1 MPKSKSS
8 LKWAA
13 TGLSRL
19 VLAFGVTIISQPA
32 MASETE
38 LARFEALY
46 KAEWAWRQAEYP
58 DFSDSKT
65 QHLSDESLS
74 SQKRRLTYW
83 RGIAHELDRLDPTQL
98 SEKDQINL
106 RIFRAQIE
114 VLINNQK
121 FRTFEKPL
129 NSDSAFWSDMRT
141 LVQSPFRNEADYER
155 YLGLLS
161 EMPRYFDQE
170 LDNMKAGLARGFTP
184 PRVTLNGREAGVLV
198 IANASSIESNPYYQP
213 FTRFPASFSEAIK
226 AKLRAKAEVQ
236 ISQSVVPAH
245 KKLLQFLLQDY
256 MPHATQKLAAE
267 SLPEGKAYYRAQI
280 KEYTTLDMEPEAI
293 HTLGLTEV
301 ASIRMRMQAIMT
313 EVGFKGSLPQ
323 FLQFLRT
330 DPQFY
335 AKTPLELLMRAA
347 WIAKRFDGKAAQY
360 FGHLPRQRFGIIP
373 VPDDIAPYYTS
384 GRGGAGVYLVNTY
397 DLKSRGLYS
406 LPALT
411 LHESAPG
418 HAFQG
423 SLSEENKTLPDFRSH
438 AYISAYGEGWALY
451 CETLGDEMGMYET
464 PYERFGMLSY
474 QMWRAARLVVDTG
487 IHAKGWTREQAQAFL
502 RDNTALSEHEIETE
516 VDRYITWPGQA
527 LSYYLGEL
535 TILKARKKAE
545 VALGA
550 KFNLKAFHDT
560 VLDIGSVPLPILEAR
575 IDKFIA
581 EGGVGPY
588 PDEEK

>member
-32 MASETE
+32 MASEPE

-184 PRVTLNGREAGVLV
+184 PRVTPFKAHSAKKTKPCLTSAATPISAPMAKAGRF
-198 IANASSIESNPYYQP
+198 IAKPWAMRWGCMKPPMNALACSAIKCGGRRVWWSI
-213 FTRFPASFSEAIK
+213 PASTP
-226 AKLRAKAEVQ
+226 RA
-236 ISQSVVPAH
+236 
-245 KKLLQFLLQDY
+245 
-256 MPHATQKLAAE
+256 
-267 SLPEGKAYYRAQI
+267 
-280 KEYTTLDMEPEAI
+280 
-293 HTLGLTEV
+293 
-301 ASIRMRMQAIMT
+301 
-313 EVGFKGSLPQ
+313 
-323 FLQFLRT
+323 
-330 DPQFY
+330 
-335 AKTPLELLMRAA
+335 
-347 WIAKRFDGKAAQY
+347 
-360 FGHLPRQRFGIIP
+360 
-373 VPDDIAPYYTS
+373 
-384 GRGGAGVYLVNTY
+384 GRV
-397 DLKSRGLYS
+397 SRRKPS
-406 LPALT
+406 
-411 LHESAPG
+411 SA
-418 HAFQG
+418 
-423 SLSEENKTLPDFRSH
+423 
-438 AYISAYGEGWALY
+438 
-451 CETLGDEMGMYET
+451 
-464 PYERFGMLSY
+464 
-474 QMWRAARLVVDTG
+474 
-487 IHAKGWTREQAQAFL
+487 
-502 RDNTALSEHEIETE
+502 
-516 VDRYITWPGQA
+516 
-527 LSYYLGEL
+527 SYYLGEL